1 MLPITLREPKTPSA
15 SLRLVGPYDIDG
27 TVAVAEGGGWVAT
40 VQHIEND
47 WKRPVKRTT
56 VMWDGVDWEN
66 PGDGFEPGRIR
77 RRAIVGPLVENTLD
91 PPFYCM
97 VLDEIRI
104 DRVASGAVWG
114 TVTKT
119 SAPHNWSAGY
129 DQSVG
134 RDVAL
139 DIGLAHCASVCAG
152 DETAQPEMAPVSS
165 TDRPK
170 KLNFAL
176 VNRAVV
182 LAFKG
187 STVRRR
193 KGRTPPLI
201 AVRANLGEAL
211 FLPNFEKHGERAE
224 ILFEEEIALDNP
236 ADLDQ
241 AARLRELIGNLPMV
255 TAVAQRSRLTSLISE
270 IDRAGLRPLASN
282 PRLGVDVSASEDDDL
297 VSRAEEVLVE
307 AGIRKRQESGWLTA
321 RHAPSSPWMSAE
333 SV

>member
-1 MLPITLREPKTPSA
+1 MLPLTLREMQTPSA

-27 TVAVAEGGGWVAT
+27 TVAVVEGGNWAAT

-56 VMWDGVDWEN
+56 MVWDGSDWGN
-66 PGDGFEPGRIR
+66 AGGGFEPGRIR
-77 RRAIVGPLVENTLD
+77 RRAIIGPLVENTLE

-97 VLDEIRI
+97 TLDEIRI
-104 DRVASGAVWG
+104 DRVTSGVVWG

-119 SAPHNWSAGY
+119 SAPHNWSAGH
-129 DQSVG
+129 DQAAG

-139 DIGLAHCASVCAG
+139 DIGLAHCASVC
-152 DETAQPEMAPVSS
+152 TAAEAALPEMAAVSS

-187 STVRRR
+187 STRRRR

-211 FLPNFEKHGERAE
+211 FLPNFDKHCERAE
-224 ILFEEEIALDNP
+224 MRFEEGIALGNP

-241 AARLRELIGNLPMV
+241 VARLRELIGDLPMV
-255 TAVAQRSRLTSLISE
+255 TAVAQRSRLTSLISAV
-270 IDRAGLRPLASN
+270 DRTGLRPLASN
-282 PRLGVDVSASEDDDL
+282 PRLGVNVSRSDDDDL
-297 VSRAEEVLVE
+297 ESRAEEVLVE

-321 RHAPSSPWMSAE
+321 RHAANSPWMSAE
-333 SV
+333 SA

>member
-1 MLPITLREPKTPSA
+1 MLPFALTEPKSSSA

-27 TVAVAEGGGWVAT
+27 TVAVVEGGGWSAT

-56 VMWDGVDWEN
+56 VVWDGTDWEN
-66 PGDGFEPGRIR
+66 PGDGFERGRIR

-97 VLDEIRI
+97 VLDEVRI
-104 DRVASGAVWG
+104 DRVVSGAVWG

-119 SAPHNWSAGY
+119 SGPHNQSAGH
-129 DQSVG
+129 DRAAG

-139 DIGLAHCASVCAG
+139 DIGLAHCGSVFAA
-152 DETAQPEMAPVSS
+152 DETALPEMASVSS

-176 VNRAVV
+176 VNRAVI

-187 STVRRR
+187 STGRRR
-193 KGRTPPLI
+193 KGRTLPLI

-211 FLPNFEKHGERAE
+211 FLPNFDKHGERAE
-224 ILFEEEIALDNP
+224 IRFEEGVELDKS

-241 AARLRELIGNLPMV
+241 VARLRELIGELPMV
-255 TAVAQRSRLTSLISE
+255 TAVAQRSRLSALISA

-282 PRLGVDVSASEDDDL
+282 PRLGVDVSGSDNDGLEG
-297 VSRAEEVLVE
+297 RAEEVLVE

-321 RHAPSSPWMSAE
+321 RHAPNSPWMSAE
-333 SV
+333 PV